1 MVTDAAIQVEKLSKR
16 YRLGGGA
23 SLEGSLR
30 DVLSGLSR
38 RFAGRAQAA
47 VAAPADFW
55 ALKDLSFS
63 VERGQVIGVV
73 GRNGA
78 GKSTLLKILSRITA
92 PTSGFVEIQGRV
104 GSLLEVGTG
113 FHPEL
118 SGRENIYLNGTILGM
133 RKREIDDRF
142 EEIVAF
148 SGVERFLETPVK
160 RYSSGMTVRL
170 AFAVAAHLDPE
181 ILIVDEVLAVGD
193 MAFQKKCMN
202 RIRQVA
208 NAEGC
213 TILFVSHNLAAIQ
226 ALCDRCLMLRDG
238 KLILE
243 GSPEK
248 VAGEYLQLGG
258 ESDGQAQFN
267 DKTERKGDGAARFTS
282 IRLHNAEDQTVG
294 SIPMGKGLG
303 VELSFDVIQGPIA
316 DPNFSITLHS
326 RAGQAILRLTTQE
339 TIGSI
344 DPIRA
349 GGKVR
354 LRIPTLN
361 LMHGTYYLSV
371 QLNDGA
377 TELDRIDEAI
387 ALDVS
392 PWAVYPTGKVPPARA
407 GLVMFAPDCN
417 WRLDYGR

>member
-1 MVTDAAIQVEKLSKR
+1 MVSDAAIQVEELGKR
-16 YRLGGGA
+16 YRLGAAAGFD
-23 SLEGSLR
+23 GSLR
-30 DVLSGLSR
+30 DAMTGLAR
-38 RFAGRAQAA
+38 RLTGRGA
-47 VAAPADFW
+47 VAESPRDFW
-55 ALKDLSFS
+55 ALREVSFQ

-92 PTSGFVEIQGRV
+92 PTRGSVELDGRV

-142 EEIVAF
+142 DAIVAF
-148 SGVERFLETPVK
+148 SGIEAFLDTPVK

-193 MAFQKKCMN
+193 VAFQKKCMS

-208 NAEGC
+208 SQEGC

-226 ALCDRCLMLRDG
+226 GLCDRCLMLRDG
-238 KLILE
+238 RLVME

-248 VAGEYLQLGG
+248 VAGEYLRLGG
-258 ESDGQAQFN
+258 ETDGRARFEQAT
-267 DKTERKGDGAARFTS
+267 DRKGNGAARYRA
-282 IRLHNAEDQTVG
+282 IRLLDDQGHTAAT
-294 SIPMGKGLG
+294 IPMGKGFS
-303 VELSFDVIQGPIA
+303 VELDFDLAGAPIA
-316 DPNFSITLHS
+316 DPNFGVTVQS
-326 RAGQAILRLTTQE
+326 RSGQPIFRLTTHE
-339 TIGSI
+339 TLGVI
-344 DPIRA
+344 DPVRQ

-354 LRIPTLN
+354 LDIPALN
-361 LMHGTYYLSV
+361 LMHGTYCLGV
-371 QLNDGA
+371 HLHDGT

-387 ALDVS
+387 ALEVS

-407 GLVMFAPDCN
+407 GLVMFAPDCR
-417 WRLDYGR
+417 WRFDYGR